1 MADCVVQ
8 MKGKNNFSGNDDVG
22 YKDTIGI
29 SYCTFLLVVYI
40 FMVFLILSSFGQF
53 SIGNNYFMS

>member
-1 MADCVVQ
+1 VQ